1 MTTWKGFT
9 FMEQNKAKNTVY
21 AEKAR
26 NGAMITWGMSQKYPW
41 LKIENDDIKNP
52 QTWPYR

>member
-41 LKIENDDIKNP
+41 LKIENDNIKNP